1 MKDRERNL
9 IVQLLFE
16 SNTGAYLEWIIKEV
30 KWLLIKFDFKD
41 EPLVMLFV
49 KQNKPASHISYH
61 IIESQEI
68 YFLVG

>member
-30 KWLLIKFDFKD
+30 K
-41 EPLVMLFV
+41 
-49 KQNKPASHISYH
+49 
-61 IIESQEI
+61 
-68 YFLVG
+68 